1 MKKYKRNKTV
11 AGMDTARV
19 AIEFIVAV
27 HVSRPDPHAVTLT
40 PLTPCE
46 DSGLSVRLSIDKNE
60 FLECFTSF

>member
-27 HVSRPDPHAVTLT
+27 HVSRPDPHAAFQDLTLT
-40 PLTPCE
+40 P
-46 DSGLSVRLSIDKNE
+46 
-60 FLECFTSF
+60 